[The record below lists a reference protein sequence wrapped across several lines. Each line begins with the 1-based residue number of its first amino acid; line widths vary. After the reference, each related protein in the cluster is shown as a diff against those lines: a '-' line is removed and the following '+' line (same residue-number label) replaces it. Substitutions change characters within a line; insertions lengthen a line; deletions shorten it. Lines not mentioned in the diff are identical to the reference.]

1 MLYLIATPIGDFNE
15 ISLKSLD
22 ILRKAEY
29 IICESTKETSTLLK
43 FHQITGKKYELL
55 NEHSTPDDVKRLCEL
70 CSSHLVAL
78 VSDCGTPGFCD
89 PGSDLVSLCRNKEI
103 EIKNCL
109 GPSSLMGLISLSG
122 LRLTEFLFRGFLS
135 QDTETRDSQ
144 WQDLVHDMNKNKR
157 PIVVMDTPYRLHRT
171 LSDLEKYFPQNII
184 ILALN
189 LATEEEM
196 VFRGTPAQIKFNTL
210 PKKAE
215 FILLLTPTK
224 H

>member
-15 ISLKSLD
+15 ITLKSLEV
-22 ILRKAEY
+22 LKKAEY

-70 CSSHLVAL
+70 CATNEVAL

-89 PGSDLVSLCRNKEI
+89 PGSDLVTLCRHKNI
-103 EIKNCL
+103 PVKNCL
-109 GPSSLMGLISLSG
+109 GASSLMGLISLSG
-122 LRLTEFLFRGFLS
+122 LKLTEFLFKGFLS
-135 QDTETRDSQ
+135 QDTDLRESQ
-144 WQDLVHDMNKNKR
+144 WKDLIEEMNKYKR
-157 PIVVMDTPYRLHRT
+157 PIVIMDTPYRLHRT
-171 LSDLEKYFPQNII
+171 LSDLEKHFQQNIL

-189 LATEEEM
+189 LATEEEI
-196 VFRGTPAQIKFNTL
+196 VFKGTASQIKFNTL

-215 FILLLTPTK
+215 FILFLTPSK